1 MNRAAEHNKYVKAYQ
16 SPYYRMGDSRRHA
29 IQQYLSELQPKGSLL
44 DVGTGRGETLSLAAS
59 LGFSRVMGTEV
70 VPALI
75 DNERVIR
82 AEVHSLPFADGEF
95 DWVTMFD
102 VMEHLIPGD
111 DELAVRELCRVARC
125 GVVVTIAN
133 FPSVKDGEVLHIN
146 LRPYEEWDSLLRGW
160 CDNAEWLPRHGSISE
175 AWKLGNARL

>member
-1 MNRAAEHNKYVKAYQ
+1 MRAYG
-16 SPYYRMGDSRRHA
+16 SPQYRMGSSRRGAVHRYITA
-29 IQQYLSELQPKGSLL
+29 LDPKGSLL
-44 DVGTGRGETLSLAAS
+44 DVGTGRGETLAMARG
-59 LGFSRVMGTEV
+59 LGFERVMGTEV

-75 DNERVIR
+75 DGDLVVR
-82 AEVHSLPFADGEF
+82 AEVHDLPFADNEF

-111 DELAVRELCRVARC
+111 DELAVRELCRVARH

-146 LRPYEEWDSLLRGW
+146 LRPYREWDELLRAW
-160 CDNAEWLPRHGSISE
+160 CPSVEWLPNHGSISE
-175 AWKLGNARL
+175 AWKLGNAGI